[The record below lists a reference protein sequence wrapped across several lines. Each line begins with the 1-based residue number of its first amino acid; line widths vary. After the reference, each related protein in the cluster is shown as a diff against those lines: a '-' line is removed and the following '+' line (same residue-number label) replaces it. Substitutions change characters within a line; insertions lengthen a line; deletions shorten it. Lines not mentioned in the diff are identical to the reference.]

1 MDAKKGLVGSVAA
14 ALLLL
19 VGAGASAAPPSVST
33 NGAGS
38 VGPASARL
46 NASVNPN
53 GHATTVYFQFG
64 TSTGYGTNT
73 AAKSVGSGTKAVA
86 TSSALTGL
94 SPGTTY
100 DFRVVASNASGT
112 SFGANQSF
120 ATPAP
125 PSVQTQSAASVAV
138 TSATLVG
145 SVDPGGLS
153 TNWSFEYGTTTG
165 YGTRTAVQN
174 IGSGAAPM
182 TVSVPITGLAAGT
195 TYHYRLD
202 ATSAAGTTYGSDVA
216 FTTPPALTLRANTA
230 AIVSGRFVVLSGV
243 VSSAAQGVGVTIL
256 AERFGAT
263 SFAQV
268 GTTVTRSGGSWTF
281 YARPRIGSTYQA
293 SGNGGSSQTVSVSV
307 RPAVTLT
314 ALKGARIKT
323 HVSAGIQLIGR
334 LVQLQRRSNGRWVT
348 LAYRHLSPGSNAIFH
363 AVSLPRGSSRI
374 RIAMSVNEAGPG
386 LLAGFSRTIPYRRR

>member
-1 MDAKKGLVGSVAA
+1 M
-14 ALLLL
+14 LL
-19 VGAGASAAPPSVST
+19 VVAGAAAAPPSVST
-33 NGAGS
+33 NGASS
-38 VGPASARL
+38 VGPTSALL

-53 GHATTVYFQFG
+53 GQATSVYFQFG

-73 AAKSVGSGTKAVA
+73 TAKSVGAGTKAVG

-94 SPGTTY
+94 SPGATY
-100 DFRVVASNASGT
+100 DFRIVASNASGT
-112 SFGANQSF
+112 SFGANQTF

-125 PSVQTQSAASVAV
+125 PAVGTQAATSVAV

-145 SVDPGGLS
+145 AVDPGGLS
-153 TNWSFEYGTTTG
+153 TSWSFEYGTTTG

-174 IGSGAAPM
+174 IGSGTTPM

-202 ATSAAGTTYGSDVA
+202 ATSAAGTTYGSDLT
-216 FTTPPALTLRANTA
+216 FTTPPPLTLRANKTA
-230 AIVSGRFVVLSGV
+230 VVSGSIVLLSGIVSSG
-243 VSSAAQGVGVTIL
+243 APGVGVTIL
-256 AERFGAT
+256 AERFGST
-263 SFAQV
+263 SFTQV
-268 GTTVTRSGGSWTF
+268 GTTVTRNGGAWTF
-281 YARPRIGSTYQA
+281 YAHPHIGTTYQA
-293 SGNGGSSQTVSVSV
+293 SGNGGPSQTVFVAV

-314 ALKGARIKT
+314 ALNGARIKT

-334 LVQLQRRSNGRWVT
+334 LVQLQRMVNGRWVT
-348 LAYRHLSPGSNAIFH
+348 LAYRHLSPGSVAIFH
-363 AVSLPRGSSRI
+363 AASLPHGRSRI